1 MWLLIHAVTH
11 FNIYLNHRG
20 NNRWMSEHIPQN
32 GMDMIIIHSVDSM
45 LVGGGGE
52 CICPIDN

>member
-45 LVGGGGE
+45 LVVVVVSVFVQ
-52 CICPIDN
+52 